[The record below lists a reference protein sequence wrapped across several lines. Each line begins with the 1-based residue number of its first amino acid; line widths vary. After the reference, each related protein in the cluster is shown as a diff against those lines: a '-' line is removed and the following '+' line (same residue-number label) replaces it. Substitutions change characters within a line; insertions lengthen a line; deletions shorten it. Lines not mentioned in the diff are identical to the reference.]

1 MLSSSV
7 NVSSR
12 LNSWNTK
19 PRLSRRKAAASF
31 SRILPSSWPS
41 SRTVPAVGSSS
52 AARMFNNVV
61 LPLPDSPMIATY
73 SPCSTVKLT
82 FRSASTRLPPSREV
96 YTFRSPL
103 TSKMLIA

>member
-1 MLSSSV
+1 
-7 NVSSR
+7 
-12 LNSWNTK
+12 
-19 PRLSRRKAAASF
+19 
-31 SRILPSSWPS
+31 
-41 SRTVPAVGSSS
+41 
-52 AARMFNNVV
+52 MFNSVV

>member
-1 MLSSSV
+1 MLSRRV
-7 NVSSR
+7 KVSSR

-19 PRLSRRKAAASF
+19 PRLSRRKAAASL

-52 AARMFNNVV
+52 AARMFSSVV